1 MSNINV
7 MRKNLGPVTAYKYA
21 VQQGYTGTEQE
32 FAALMASYATVA
44 EEAEAAKDDAVD
56 AKTAAEAAQAAA
68 EAAAEQAEGAID
80 VDDTLSVKGRAADAK
95 VVGDKIEGVKSELSN
110 SFVKSANLF
119 DKNSVVTGKT
129 LDVGTGKTIESMID
143 SQILN
148 VSPIIPIEAG
158 TYVCNSLFVNSANRL
173 NVYDANG
180 EYLGGFY
187 GALQEDGS
195 YKFSVTGAIVKQGR
209 FTYSPTTLNVDTFML
224 VNGDTLPAEYES
236 YGTKLNPAYVES
248 QIQTAVESYEIPDG
262 SIAPTK
268 MSFAVHDPDTNLI
281 DISKCELGYINGN
294 TDGSVHSS
302 TTFYVTPFVPLEA
315 GKQYYFNLNYVF
327 RGYYAFYDANKTY
340 ISGGGN
346 AQAELINPPFSP
358 PNNAA
363 FGRFTILNQN
373 ALANA
378 WICATNQMSTKP
390 SPYAD
395 EVKTRF
401 VEERPTDYKGNEI
414 TLFTKILCIGD
425 SLTDGAFNESGGSRL
440 IIRNRAFPAK
450 LQALTGIECTN
461 MGYAGYTSV
470 QWYNAYQSEDLS
482 GYDACIIQ
490 LGVNDALQGTPTA
503 DTTTAFN
510 NIINKVKAENNGIK
524 IFVAT
529 IIPANGYMTA
539 TMRTIS
545 ETIRQIVSGLADA
558 NVYLVDLWAYGHTD
572 DYLAY
577 DAGHLSALGYLR
589 LAEDYKAYIGYIIKN
604 NINEFRYAQF
614 IGTNYT
620 YNGDSTTRQILY

>member
-1 MSNINV
+1 M
-7 MRKNLGPVTAYKYA
+7 
-21 VQQGYTGTEQE
+21 
-32 FAALMASYATVA
+32 
-44 EEAEAAKDDAVD
+44 
-56 AKTAAEAAQAAA
+56 
-68 EAAAEQAEGAID
+68 
-80 VDDTLSVKGRAADAK
+80 SVKGFQFEGSNTIHKYDYESLDNIPASDTTLSESGKYADAK
-95 VVGDKIEGVKSELSN
+95 VTGDEINDLKEDLNDAFIT
-110 SFVKSANLF
+110 SANLF
-119 DKNSVVTGKT
+119 DKNAIVPNKALEVGSGKT
-129 LDVGTGKTIESMID
+129 VESMID

-158 TYVCNSLFVNSANRL
+158 TYVCNSLFANSANRL

-180 EYLGGFY
+180 GYLGGFY
-187 GALQEDGS
+187 GVLQEDGS
-195 YKFSVTGAIVKQGR
+195 YKFDVIGANVKQGR

-224 VNGDTLPAEYES
+224 VKGDTLPVEYES
-236 YGTKLNPAYVES
+236 YGTKLNPEYVES
-248 QIQTAVESYEIPDG
+248 QIQTAVDSYEIPDG
-262 SIAPTK
+262 SVTPIKTT
-268 MSFAVHDPDTNLI
+268 FAVHDPDTNLI

-302 TTFYVTPFVPLEA
+302 TTFYVTPFIPLEA
-315 GKQYYFNLNYVF
+315 AKQYYFNLNYVF

-346 AQAELINPPFSP
+346 TQEELINPPFSP
-358 PNNAA
+358 PDNTA

-373 ALANA
+373 ALSNA
-378 WICATNQMSTKP
+378 WICETNQMSMKP
-390 SPYAD
+390 QPYAD
-395 EVKTRF
+395 EIKTRF
-401 VEERPTDYKGNEI
+401 VEGRPTDYKGNEI
-414 TLFTKILCIGD
+414 TLFTKILCVGD

-440 IIRNRAFPAK
+440 IIRNRAYPAK
-450 LQALTGIECTN
+450 LQALTGIDCTN

-470 QWYNAYQSEDLS
+470 QWYDAYQSEDLS
-482 GYDACIIQ
+482 GHDACIIQ
-490 LGVNDALQGTPTA
+490 LGVNDALKGTTTA
-503 DTTTAFN
+503 DTTAAFN

-529 IIPANGYMTA
+529 IPPANGYMTA
-539 TMRTIS
+539 TMRAMS
-545 ETIRQIVSGLADA
+545 ETIRQIVAGIADA

-620 YNGDSTTRQILY
+620 YNGDNTTRYISY